1 MLFSPKN
8 HPRPSH
14 QGWLI
19 GDRIAEIKNSNVR
32 KPSERGIAS
41 STSEFRFNRTSPPA
55 ETYRI
60 SRPPI
65 PRTSNAADNV
75 HPTAC

>member
-41 STSEFRFNRTSPPA
+41 STSEFRMKALRQSDVFPVAWSECR
-55 ETYRI
+55 RLI
-60 SRPPI
+60 
-65 PRTSNAADNV
+65 
-75 HPTAC
+75 H